1 MTPVLHAAWIHLSR
15 TLNCERVVGC
25 VIDIHDFVYFARC
38 RTLLRWMMTSRDGSN
53 VRVLIVDDQDYIRRG
68 LKALLTEQPGIVVCG
83 EAVNGSDAIDK
94 ANRLRPDVVIM
105 DISMPIVDG
114 LRATRV
120 IRRLLPK
127 IEVITLSQYEL
138 SDLSEV
144 LEAGARTHVPKLAI
158 WDALLPALRALP
170 VQ

>member
-1 MTPVLHAAWIHLSR
+1 
-15 TLNCERVVGC
+15 
-25 VIDIHDFVYFARC
+25 
-38 RTLLRWMMTSRDGSN
+38 

-68 LKALLTEQPGIVVCG
+68 LSALLADQPDMVVCG

-94 ANRLRPDVVIM
+94 ANRLRPDVIIM

-120 IRRLLPK
+120 IRRLLPT

-158 WDALLPALRALP
+158 WDALIPALRSLP
-170 VQ
+170 HPS